1 VFDGRAWQP
10 AELRVSTAAVAAAAT
25 VTRIESVRGELA
37 VAGLACESVQDIEA
51 VPQLK
56 L

>member
-10 AELRVSTAAVAAAAT
+10 AEPRVSTAAVAAAAT

-37 VAGLACESVQDIEA
+37 VAGLACQSVQDIEA